1 MVEFKYKEQCIKV
14 FRSEMNPVIK
24 PENVKP
30 SRSDFEV
37 VCVFNCGVIRFSGDV
52 LLLMRVAEAPLN
64 PDPEKVLVP
73 LLDLETQNLS
83 IKVFNRKEAGIDL
96 SDSRFI
102 RTKTRQYLSSISHL
116 RIARSRNGIDFTI
129 DDEPAMFPSNVY
141 ERFE

>member
-1 MVEFKYKEQCIKV
+1 M
-14 FRSEMNPVIK
+14 
-24 PENVKP
+24 
-30 SRSDFEV
+30 
-37 VCVFNCGVIRFSGDV
+37 IRFSGDV